1 MKKNIGFIS
10 LDSALIQWLQEKLPI
25 SAPDT
30 AGTKELI
37 EGLETLINGRSDLLM
52 VELADTENVMPVTPT
67 IRCGT
72 LSIDPKSRKVLR
84 DGA

>member
-37 EGLETLINGRSDLLM
+37 EGLETLINGR
-52 VELADTENVMPVTPT
+52 
-67 IRCGT
+67 
-72 LSIDPKSRKVLR
+72 
-84 DGA
+84 